1 MNSKT
6 DYPTR
11 ASLLLGFLKG
21 SKLIFFISMCFAAMC
36 AALDLF
42 MPKIIAFT
50 VDSILIGSSYEIP
63 AILDKLIAFA
73 GGIAYIR
80 DHMYLIAIL
89 ICVVALLRMLTSYLF
104 KFLNSVSEERL
115 VCRARD
121 TLYAHII
128 RLPMSWHNANR
139 TGDIIQRC
147 TSDLDTLRNFL
158 AEQVTN
164 LVRTVILITLAIIFM
179 LRVNVTLTL
188 VALALLPIIVG
199 YSLYFHVKIGAS
211 FEHVDEM
218 EGRLSAMVQE
228 NLTGVRV
235 VRAFGREAYE
245 REHFCDYNEKYMNTW
260 IGLMKL
266 LSSFWATGDF
276 TGGFQALLIVVIGA
290 VLCVKGNISAGEY
303 IEFISYNAMLT
314 WPVRALGRVVA
325 DMSKAGISIDRIR
338 YIMNSPEESDDPG
351 AQTPPMNKD
360 IVFEHVSFRYEE
372 SDVLNDVSFT
382 IQPGETVGIL
392 GGTGS
397 GKSTLMHLLDRLY
410 EPDKDGGRI
419 TIGGIDI
426 RKIDR
431 AWLRRNIGIVLQ
443 EPYLFSGTI
452 AENIAITRDEVNME
466 EVRAAARIAALDETV
481 SKFNKGYDTYVGE
494 RGVTLSGG
502 QKQRTAI
509 AQMIMK
515 DAPIMIFDD
524 SLSAVDSQTDAMI
537 RSELASLSSDTT
549 KIIISHRISTLMHA
563 DHIIVMDHG
572 NLVQQGTH
580 EELSEV
586 SGLYRKIYELQQ

>member
-1 MNSKT
+1 MDGKAK
-6 DYPTR
+6 YPTR
-11 ASLLLGFLKG
+11 ASLLFGFLKG
-21 SKLIFFISMCFAAMC
+21 SKLIFLISMCFAALC

-50 VDSILIGSSYEIP
+50 VDSILIGSSYDIP
-63 AILDKLIAFA
+63 VIFNKLISFA

-89 ICVVALLRMLTSYLF
+89 ICVTALLRMLTNYLF

-128 RLPMSWHNANR
+128 RLPMSWHNTNR

-164 LVRTVILITLAIIFM
+164 LVRTVILIVLAIIFM
-179 LRVNVTLTL
+179 MRVNVTLTI
-188 VALALLPIIVG
+188 VALALLPIIIG

-245 REHFCDYNEKYMNTW
+245 RERFCNYNEKYMNTW

-276 TGGFQALLIVVIGA
+276 VGGFQALLIVAIGA
-290 VLCVKGNISAGEY
+290 VLCVKGTLSAGEY

-325 DMSKAGISIDRIR
+325 DMSKAGISIDRIL
-338 YIMNSPEESDDPG
+338 YIMNSPEESDAED
-351 AQTPPMNKD
+351 AVTPAMNKD
-360 IVFEHVSFRYEE
+360 IVFEQVSFKYEE
-372 SDVLNDVSFT
+372 SDVLRDVSFT
-382 IQPGETVGIL
+382 IKAGETVGIL

-410 EPDKDGGRI
+410 EPDEGNGRI

-431 AWLRRNIGIVLQ
+431 AWLRKNIGIVLQ

-452 AENIAITRDEVNME
+452 AENIAITRDEVNMD

-481 SKFNKGYDTYVGE
+481 SRFNKGYETYVGE

-515 DAPIMIFDD
+515 EAPIMIFDD

-537 RSELASLSSDTT
+537 RSELASLSPGTT

-580 EELSEV
+580 DELSAV
-586 SGLYRKIYELQQ
+586 DGLYRKIYELQQ